1 MKRACWLFGLMIFL
15 TGCSQENRE
24 LAYAMQLREN
34 ILSSQSCNFQAKITA
49 DYGDSLCSFS
59 MDCQTDSVG
68 TVWFE
73 ITEPQSIAGIRGRI
87 SDAGGNITFDE
98 QALFFPL
105 LTDDL
110 LIPAS
115 APWIFMK
122 TLRGGYITSVCTE
135 EGLLRMTVNDSYA
148 DDALTLDIWLNEEQL
163 PIRGDILHDGTRI
176 LSLEV
181 EGFRIL

>member
-1 MKRACWLFGLMIFL
+1 MKRVCWLLGLVIFL
-15 TGCSQENRE
+15 TGCTRENRE
-24 LAYAMQLREN
+24 FASAMQLREN
-34 ILSSQSCNFQAKITA
+34 ILAAQSCSFQANVTA

-59 MDCQTDSVG
+59 MDCQTDPAG
-68 TVWFE
+68 AIRFE
-73 ITEPQSIAGIRGRI
+73 IKAPETIAGIRGNI

-148 DDALTLDIWLNEEQL
+148 DNALTLDIWLNEEQL